1 MSALTAL
8 DEGQGWNKVLRTTI
22 EGVKEVAG
30 NYVVLS
36 LKRVKSGGV
45 KT

>member
-1 MSALTAL
+1 MKAGV
-8 DEGQGWNKVLRTTI
+8 EQGFENYD
-22 EGVKEVAG
+22 GVKEVAG
-30 NYVVLS
+30 NYFILS